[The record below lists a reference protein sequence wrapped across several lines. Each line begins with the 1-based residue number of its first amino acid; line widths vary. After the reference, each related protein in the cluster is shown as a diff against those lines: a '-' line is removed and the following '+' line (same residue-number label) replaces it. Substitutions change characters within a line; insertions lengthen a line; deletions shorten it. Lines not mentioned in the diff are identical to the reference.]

1 VELFAEQLQ
10 KDIEAL
16 NEHKVEKTAMDEIKS
31 QRSLSVSTPGN
42 KDDMDTTDWV
52 EVEDDDNSPPSKL
65 IPTAPGHGPTGG
77 EAGTSAAEDVEPI
90 SEAEHSHRPKND
102 KKRKR
107 PSAQISLAAKWM
119 PSENKSHDRLL
130 SFTKAVAMQVANLGV
145 DATDA
150 QISSAKRSLRQDV
163 SGGRFVLQVAN
174 TYLMAR
180 TA

>member
-1 VELFAEQLQ
+1 
-10 KDIEAL
+10 
-16 NEHKVEKTAMDEIKS
+16 
-31 QRSLSVSTPGN
+31 
-42 KDDMDTTDWV
+42 MDTTDWV
-52 EVEDDDNSPPSKL
+52 KVEDDDSSSPSNL
-65 IPTAPGHGPTGG
+65 IPTAPGQGPTGA
-77 EAGTSAAEDVEPI
+77 AGTSAAEDVKPI
-90 SEAEHSHRPKND
+90 TETEHSDGLKND